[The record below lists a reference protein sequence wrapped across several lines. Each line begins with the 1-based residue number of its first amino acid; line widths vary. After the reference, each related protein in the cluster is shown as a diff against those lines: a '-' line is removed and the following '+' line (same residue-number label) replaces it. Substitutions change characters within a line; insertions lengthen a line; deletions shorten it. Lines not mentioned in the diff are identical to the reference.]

1 MKPKYY
7 NLLII
12 VFISKVFSSE
22 VNAQL
27 TIDAQYRNRFEVRDG
42 YRQIAQDSS
51 TPAVF
56 ISQRTRISL
65 HYQTDYLKI
74 RFTPQDVRI
83 WGDEQLAT
91 STGVFGDQAA
101 LDLFEGYI
109 ELKAGNTGWFSVGR
123 QQLVYD
129 NQRLLGKRNWNQ
141 FGISYDAVVVKLQL
155 NDWNLHIAGSWNTLL
170 ETLIDNTYPS
180 GRIKSLNFIWLNR
193 NFNDNLNFSLMHIAS
208 GVTET
213 DLTNTI
219 HFRQTSGI
227 YSEYKND
234 NLSVLGNVY
243 YQYGKNKTGT
253 NVSAF
258 LIYAD
263 VSYKISNLTP
273 GIGVDYLSGNDK
285 IGTDLKTDNLFD
297 VLYGSRHQ
305 YFGYMDYFRN
315 FLSHTNQGGLADYYF
330 YLDYKF
336 SKSLM
341 VRNIGHY
348 FRLAQ
353 INPTTPNDK
362 NLGFENDLVLKYK
375 FKDWGALESG
385 YAFIVPAESLKT
397 MQGVPNEKLQQFFFL
412 QLTITPTLFK
422 Q

>member
-1 MKPKYY
+1 M
-7 NLLII
+7 
-12 VFISKVFSSE
+12 
-22 VNAQL
+22 
-27 TIDAQYRNRFEVRDG
+27 
-42 YRQIAQDSS
+42 
-51 TPAVF
+51 
-56 ISQRTRISL
+56 
-65 HYQTDYLKI
+65 
-74 RFTPQDVRI
+74 
-83 WGDEQLAT
+83 
-91 STGVFGDQAA
+91 
-101 LDLFEGYI
+101 
-109 ELKAGNTGWFSVGR
+109 
-123 QQLVYD
+123 
-129 NQRLLGKRNWNQ
+129 
-141 FGISYDAVVVKLQL
+141 
-155 NDWNLHIAGSWNTLL
+155 
-170 ETLIDNTYPS
+170 
-180 GRIKSLNFIWLNR
+180 NFVWLNR
-193 NFNDNLNFSLMHIAS
+193 NLNDNLNFSLKHIAS

-213 DLTNTI
+213 DTTNTI

-234 NLSVLGNVY
+234 NLSVSGNVY

-253 NVSAF
+253 NISAY
-258 LIYAD
+258 LIDAD
-263 VSYKISNLTP
+263 VSYKISNLTS
-273 GIGVDYLSGNDK
+273 GIGVDYLSGNNK

-315 FLSHTNQGGLADYYF
+315 FPSHTNQGGLADYYF

-336 SKSLM
+336 SKSLS
-341 VRNIGHY
+341 VRNIGHC

-353 INPTTPNDK
+353 TNPTTPSDK

-375 FKDWGALESG
+375 FEDWGTLESG

>member
-1 MKPKYY
+1 MKLKYY

-12 VFISKVFSSE
+12 LFIPKVFPSE

-27 TIDAQYRNRFEVRDG
+27 TVDAQYRNRFEARDG
-42 YRQIAQDSS
+42 YRQITQDGS

-65 HYQTDYLKI
+65 YYQADYLKI

-91 STGVFGDQAA
+91 STGVFGDRAS

-170 ETLIDNTYPS
+170 ETLTDNSYPS

-193 NFNDNLNFSLMHIAS
+193 NLNNNLNLSFLHIAS
-208 GVTET
+208 GVTQT
-213 DLTNTI
+213 DTTNKI
-219 HFRQTSGI
+219 YFRQTSGI

-234 NLSVLGNVY
+234 NLIVLGNVY
-243 YQYGKNKTGT
+243 YQYGKSKTGT
-253 NVSAF
+253 NVSAY
-258 LIYAD
+258 LICAD
-263 VSYKISNLTP
+263 VGYKISNLTP

-285 IGTDLKTDNLFD
+285 TGTDQKTDNLFD
-297 VLYGSRHQ
+297 VLYGSRHR

-315 FLSHTNQGGLADYYF
+315 FPSHTSQGGLVDYYL

-336 SKSLM
+336 LESLS

-353 INPTTPNDK
+353 TNPTTPENK

-375 FKDWGALESG
+375 FKDWGAFESG
-385 YAFIVPAESLKT
+385 YCFIVPAESLKT
-397 MQGVPNEKLQQFFFL
+397 IQGTPVEKLQQFFYL